1 MAAGYL
7 EDVFS
12 PAAFRAAEGVS
23 EHSVVDVLNS
33 TGPRCRDSLSFPHP
47 IFSLFHFR
55 AYIYALGKVE
65 KRKSTFPETL
75 LEKWKSRK
83 RSTNCA
89 FSLTYTTIFRAE
101 NFTFPGHSGKVLFQK
116 KWKSRKKSVNPV
128 FSLIYKTAEIH
139 FSRHSGKVEKS
150 GKVNYF

>member
-1 MAAGYL
+1 MGAGCF
-7 EDVFS
+7 EDIFS
-12 PAAFRAAEGVS
+12 PAAFSAAEGVS
-23 EHSVVDVLNS
+23 VYSVGNKLDA
-33 TGPRCRDSLSFPHP
+33 PHCRYPLFSPHP
-47 IFSLFHFR
+47 IVSLFHFR

-83 RSTNCA
+83 RSTNRT
-89 FSLTYTTIFRAE
+89 FSLIYTTIFQAE

-116 KWKSRKKSVNPV
+116 KWKSRIMSENLA
-128 FSLIYKTAEIH
+128 FSLIYKTTEIH
-139 FSRHSGKVEKS
+139 FSQHSGKVEKS